1 MVTQW
6 NGPLNGLEQYPNT
19 IQKDK
24 TKQLINEQG
33 WDIGVGRARV
43 VTIFLELDFA
53 KIYSLELNRMLQL
66 VHFCWQWHIGVK
78 GSTILTHFRQLV

>member
-1 MVTQW
+1 
-6 NGPLNGLEQYPNT
+6 
-19 IQKDK
+19 
-24 TKQLINEQG
+24 LINEQG

-66 VHFCWQWHIGVK
+66 VHFCW
-78 GSTILTHFRQLV
+78 